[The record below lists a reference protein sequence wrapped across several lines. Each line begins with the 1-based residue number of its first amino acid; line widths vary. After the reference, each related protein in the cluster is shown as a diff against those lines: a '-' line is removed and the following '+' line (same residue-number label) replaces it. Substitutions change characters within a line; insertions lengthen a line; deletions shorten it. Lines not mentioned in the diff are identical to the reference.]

1 MRKSVLIT
9 GASRGIGRETA
20 RVFAQ
25 AGYDLYLVC
34 QKRRDLLT
42 ALAQELTASHAVSC
56 AVFEGD
62 IGQPAFVEELF
73 LQLPHLHVLINNA
86 ALSHIGLI
94 QDMTY
99 EEWDRIVATNL
110 NAVFYCCK
118 HAVPMMLQAGG
129 GHIIN
134 VSSVWGNVGASME
147 VAYSAT
153 KGGVNAF
160 TKALAK
166 ELAPNQIQVNAA
178 AFGIIDTQMNAHL
191 SPDELLQLVH
201 EIPANRL
208 GSPLEA
214 ARLLLSLAQSPSYLT
229 GQIITMDGG
238 WT

>member
-20 RVFAQ
+20 RIFAQ

-34 QKRRDLLT
+34 QKRGDLLT
-42 ALAQELTASHAVSC
+42 ALAQELTASHTVSC
-56 AVFEGD
+56 TVFEGD
-62 IGQPAFVEELF
+62 IGQPAFVEQLF

-86 ALSHIGLI
+86 ALSHVGLI

-129 GHIIN
+129 GQIIN

-191 SPDELLQLVH
+191 SADELTQLVH

-214 ARLLLSLAQSPSYLT
+214 AKLLLSLVQSPSYLT